1 MRKIHKIIIS
11 LFLFG
16 IIYYQYNKY
25 IELEKQYTELL
36 QESKIHMIEKEELI
50 QQIKNNIKINKDL
63 DKNKKK

>member
-25 IELEKQYTELL
+25 IELEKQYAELL